1 MKEKT
6 ALELEK
12 IDCYETLTIG
22 LINDFFK
29 NQPPKVVEP
38 EKKRITA
45 MIRRMFRA
53 EKDYLSQNPEDYFEL
68 YSE

>member
-29 NQPPKVVEP
+29 NQPPKVVGP

-68 YSE
+68 YAE